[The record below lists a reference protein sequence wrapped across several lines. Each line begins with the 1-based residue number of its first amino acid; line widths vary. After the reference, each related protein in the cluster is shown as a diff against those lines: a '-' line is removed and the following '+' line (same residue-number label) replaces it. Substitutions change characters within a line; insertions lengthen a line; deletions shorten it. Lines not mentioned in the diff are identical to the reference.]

1 MDIKVAAFG
10 ENDIM
15 LIFKAAGIDVFPL
28 TGEIEETSK
37 TEDKLRQLVS
47 EGYGIIFMTETIAL
61 KLDHLVKEYANEIM
75 PSIVVIPGLGERN
88 NYAVKNLR
96 RAIIKAVGADIMKEE
111 EKENRSE

>member
-28 TGEIEETSK
+28 AGKIEEIN
-37 TEDKLRQLVS
+37 EAENKLRQLVS

-61 KLDHLVKEYANEIM
+61 KLDHLVKEYANETL
-75 PSIVVIPGLGERN
+75 PSIVIIPGLGKRSK
-88 NYAVKNLR
+88 YAIKNLR
-96 RAIIKAVGADIMKEE
+96 RSLIKAVGVDIMIEE
-111 EKENRSE
+111 ENRSE